1 MEREIIVHPLE
12 QEIHNIEAAYRAGQ
26 LSIDERSYLLSEIR
40 DIRIAQDCAD
50 NEEFARYLV
59 QACNAI
65 LAVA

>member
-1 MEREIIVHPLE
+1 MHLLE
-12 QEIHNIEAAYRAGQ
+12 QEIKNIDSAFRAGQ
-26 LSIDERSYLLSEIR
+26 LSIDERNYLLKEIR
-40 DIRIAQDCAD
+40 EIRIAQECAD

>member
-1 MEREIIVHPLE
+1 MVREIKMHPLE

-26 LSIDERSYLLSEIR
+26 LSVDERNYLLAEIR

-50 NEEFARYLV
+50 NEEFARYLI

-65 LAVA
+65 AAVV

>member
-1 MEREIIVHPLE
+1 MHPLE

-26 LSIDERSYLLSEIR
+26 LTSDERNYLLNEIR

-59 QACNAI
+59 QACNVI
-65 LAVA
+65 LAAA

>member
-1 MEREIIVHPLE
+1 MHPLE

-26 LSIDERSYLLSEIR
+26 LGTDERNYLLAEIR
-40 DIRIAQDCAD
+40 DIRAAQECAD

-59 QACNAI
+59 QVCNAF